1 MAYIFF
7 DESGDLGFDF
17 SKKRTSRFFVVTF
30 LFVSEKRS
38 IERAVRKAFTSLPA
52 RERKGHP
59 GILHAVDELPKTRE
73 RLLHLLA
80 EKDIAVLALYL
91 DKKRVY
97 TKLKDER
104 EVLYNFVTNTL
115 LDRIMV
121 KKLIPADEPITLVA
135 SQRETSKL
143 LNDNFKNY
151 LEDNAK
157 LNHKLQLTVD
167 IKTPHQEK
175 GLQAVDFMSWA
186 IFRKLELSDMTYY
199 DIFKERVIEES
210 SLYPL

>member
-1 MAYIFF
+1 MPYIFV

-17 SKKRTSRFFVVTF
+17 TRKRTSHYFLVTF
-30 LFVSEKRS
+30 LMCNDKRP
-38 IERAVRKAFTSLPA
+38 IERVVKKTFNSLPP

-59 GILHAVDELPKTRE
+59 GILHAVNELPKTRR
-73 RLLHLLA
+73 RLLSKLI
-80 EKDIAVLALYL
+80 EQDVTVLILYL

-121 KKLIPADEPITLVA
+121 KNLIPSSQQITLIA
-135 SQRETSKL
+135 SQRETSKF
-143 LNDNFKNY
+143 LNSNFKNY

-157 LNHKLQLTVD
+157 RNHKLNLSVE
-167 IKTPHQEK
+167 IKTPYQEK
-175 GLQAVDFMSWA
+175 GLQAVDFVSWSV
-186 IFRKLELSDMTYY
+186 FRRIEYKDSTYY
-199 DIFKERVIEES
+199 DTIKSTVIEES